1 MGCWRRLA
9 IFISDADRR
18 SIELFDYVG
27 LGCSDTR
34 CHDRQPPRCIE
45 MGYFPNR
52 QAFSA
57 QQGRDALAQ
66 FLGSGV
72 DHSRWNLFTTNF

>member
-1 MGCWRRLA
+1 
-9 IFISDADRR
+9 
-18 SIELFDYVG
+18 
-27 LGCSDTR
+27 
-34 CHDRQPPRCIE
+34 